1 MARQAMERAFSDLPE
16 RSSGGLTGAKSFLL
30 DLADDVSEDIVGI
43 MCASPNVNGNSAL
56 VVTPNRIIEMTSGG
70 SLQVLA
76 YSELS
81 SVQAVGGAKKR
92 FGRGYETIYLRVGS
106 LQGGMRTYPLFGD
119 YEWNSRVSA
128 DAESAFNKYRLKS
141 SI

>member
-1 MARQAMERAFSDLPE
+1 MTRQAMERAFSDLPE
-16 RSSGGLTGAKSFLL
+16 QSSGGLIDAKSFLMGI
-30 DLADDVSEDIVGI
+30 ADDISEDIVGI
-43 MCASPNVNGNSAL
+43 MCATPNVKGNSAL

-70 SLQVLA
+70 AMQVLA

-92 FGRGYETIYLRVGS
+92 FGRAYETIFLRVGS
-106 LQGGMRTYPLFGD
+106 PQGGMRTYPLFGD
-119 YEWNSRVSA
+119 HEWNSRISA
-128 DAESAFNKYRLKS
+128 DAEAAFNRYRLKS